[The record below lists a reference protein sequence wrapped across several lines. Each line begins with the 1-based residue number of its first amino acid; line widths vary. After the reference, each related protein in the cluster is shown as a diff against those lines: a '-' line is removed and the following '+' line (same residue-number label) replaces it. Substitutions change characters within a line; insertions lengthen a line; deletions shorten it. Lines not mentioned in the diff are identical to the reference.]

1 MLSTNLYTQHANWFS
16 VSVERKAETWQC
28 FHANQCIN
36 TFSVKNIQC
45 LPRLRNSWDS
55 VTKVTK
61 NYVKPM
67 FLTHWSKRGLYPT
80 SPLPSKRQGL
90 HSLRLIRAALQSLW
104 QLPTGQGHSDNMLVQ
119 HSDTEWLAGAVAF
132 AVFQVM
138 VQQSLST
145 IASFSFLLSTSAG
158 YLVACR

>member
-1 MLSTNLYTQHANWFS
+1 MLNLCFWLTEVNVGYTPLHHYLA
-16 VSVERKAETWQC
+16 KDKG
-28 FHANQCIN
+28 CI
-36 TFSVKNIQC
+36 
-45 LPRLRNSWDS
+45 P
-55 VTKVTK
+55 
-61 NYVKPM
+61 YE
-67 FLTHWSKRGLYPT
+67 
-80 SPLPSKRQGL
+80 
-90 HSLRLIRAALQSLW
+90 LIRAALQSLW